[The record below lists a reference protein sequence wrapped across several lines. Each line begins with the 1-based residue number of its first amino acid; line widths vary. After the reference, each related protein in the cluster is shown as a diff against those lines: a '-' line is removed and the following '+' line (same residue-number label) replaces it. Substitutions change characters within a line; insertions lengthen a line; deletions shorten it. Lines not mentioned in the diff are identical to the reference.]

1 MGDNDDNDAVK
12 RPDRI
17 EACLAV
23 VAAIVSDGKHH
34 IVKDPAGPIETQ
46 TMLGDIHRVLV
57 VIPFKEN
64 CSHKCIY
71 RQ

>member
-1 MGDNDDNDAVK
+1 MGDDDDNHAIN

-17 EACLAV
+17 EACLAI
-23 VAAIVSDGKHH
+23 VAAIVLDSEHH
-34 IVKDPAGPIETQ
+34 IVKYPAGPIKTQ
-46 TMLGDIHRVLV
+46 TMLGNIQSVLV
-57 VIPFKEN
+57 VIPFEEN

>member
-1 MGDNDDNDAVK
+1 MGDDDDNHAIN

-17 EACLAV
+17 EACLAI
-23 VAAIVSDGKHH
+23 VAAIVLNGKHH

-46 TMLGDIHRVLV
+46 TMLGDIHRILV
-57 VIPFKEN
+57 IIPFEEN